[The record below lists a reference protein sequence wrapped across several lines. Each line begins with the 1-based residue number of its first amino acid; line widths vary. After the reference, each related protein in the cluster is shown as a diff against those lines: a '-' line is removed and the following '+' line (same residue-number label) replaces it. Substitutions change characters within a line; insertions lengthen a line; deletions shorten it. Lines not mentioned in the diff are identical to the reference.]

1 MPAGRHGFRERSRS
15 IARPGFGSRFGLA
28 AGIVASWWI
37 AGALPHGAPAREV
50 VAADGPV
57 SRIRLEDRRE
67 SSRIGFVLD
76 NATTP
81 DKPVIDA
88 VLGGLALLDFDGDGR
103 LDVFFTNGARIP
115 GLVKDDV
122 RFWNR
127 LYRSQGDGTFR
138 DVTEAAGV
146 RGEGYSMGVAAADF
160 DNDGRTDLYVTGVN
174 RNILYR
180 NRGDGTFADLT
191 EQAGVAGFGTTG
203 RKLWSVGAAWFDYDN
218 DGDLDLFV
226 TNYLD

>member
-1 MPAGRHGFRERSRS
+1 MLVASAWLAG
-15 IARPGFGSRFGLA
+15 ARP
-28 AGIVASWWI
+28 
-37 AGALPHGAPAREV
+37 PGAPVRDV
-50 VAADGPV
+50 VAAERPA
-57 SRIRLEDRRE
+57 SRIRFEDRQP
-67 SSRIGFVLD
+67 SSGIGFVLD

-81 DKPVIDA
+81 EKPVIDA

-115 GLVKDDV
+115 GLVKDDP

-138 DVTEAAGV
+138 DVTEGAGV

-160 DNDGRTDLYVTGVN
+160 DNDGWTDLYVTGVN

-191 EQAGVAGFGTTG
+191 REAGVAGLG
-203 RKLWSVGAAWFDYDN
+203 RGRQEALVGGRRLARLRQRRRPRPVRDQLPR
-218 DGDLDLFV
+218 LDTREQPGLRR
-226 TNYLD
+226 